1 MTINVNKFRSYCTEF
16 DQTIKVSVADTKS
29 SSLLDPRPWPEGSY
43 KIGSNRPSVRPS
55 VSP

>member
-1 MTINVNKFRSYCTEF
+1 MTININKFRSYCTDF

-43 KIGSNRPSVRPS
+43 KIGSNRPSVHPS